1 MHARLYSGPVI
12 QFRVFKMVQIVE
24 KLENTLVHS
33 VNLARRTLHIIFENP
48 DYIFLDIKQQLQ
60 MFLNREVCHP

>member
-1 MHARLYSGPVI
+1 
-12 QFRVFKMVQIVE
+12 MVQIVE